1 MDMGIS
7 WVAGPIGIV
16 VPISLIG
23 ES

>member
-16 VPISLIG
+16 APISLIG